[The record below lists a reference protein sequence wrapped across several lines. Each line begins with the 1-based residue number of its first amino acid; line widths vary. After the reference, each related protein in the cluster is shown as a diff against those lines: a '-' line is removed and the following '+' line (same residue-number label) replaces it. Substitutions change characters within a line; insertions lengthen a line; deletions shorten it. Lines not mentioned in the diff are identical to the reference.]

1 MHGIQPELREFISTK
16 FGSPDQLEVFLLLY
30 GSAERDWS
38 PDEVASR
45 LGVAPQ
51 SAGMRLFL
59 LASAGLLT
67 SSGPPQQLRYSYAAE
82 PALDLWSRLVAEAWE
97 RDRAA
102 IVAILRGGQGPGPA
116 AHFAD
121 AFKLR
126 KP

>member
-1 MHGIQPELREFISTK
+1 MHGIQPELREFITTK

-30 GSAERDWS
+30 RSPHRDWS
-38 PDEVASR
+38 PNEVAEQ

-67 SSGPPQQLRYSYAAE
+67 SSGSPRQLRYSYSPDA
-82 PALDLWSRLVAEAWE
+82 ALDPWSELVAAAWD
-97 RDRAA
+97 RDRGAL
-102 IVAILRGGQGPGPA
+102 VALLSGAPAPGPA